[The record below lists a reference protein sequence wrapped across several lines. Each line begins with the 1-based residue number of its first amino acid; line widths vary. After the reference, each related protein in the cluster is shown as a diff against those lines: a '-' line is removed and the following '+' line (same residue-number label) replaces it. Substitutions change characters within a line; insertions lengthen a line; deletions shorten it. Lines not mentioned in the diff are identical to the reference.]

1 MIINSNHAISPRR
14 AHPPQWTTRTWT
26 RRSLRRLIQT
36 KKVGLK
42 SKRAAPSKKISQIF
56 VGLRAHQQFF
66 PSRLL
71 FPIRSSS
78 IAKQTASKMSTTSS
92 NTAPVKWA
100 QRSDSLYLTIALPG
114 TFPILSCF
122 APPACWRP
130 HRSRLRH
137 RQMFLSSQIFSSS
150 LSFCVYL
157 LL

>member
-1 MIINSNHAISPRR
+1 LWVC
-14 AHPPQWTTRTWT
+14 AHT
-26 RRSLRRLIQT
+26 SKSQT
-36 KKVGLK
+36 IL
-42 SKRAAPSKKISQIF
+42 SQSAPVSD
-56 VGLRAHQQFF
+56 
-66 PSRLL
+66 
-71 FPIRSSS
+71 PIRSSS

-122 APPACWRP
+122 APSLPAGGRIVAGYGTDK
-130 HRSRLRH
+130 
-137 RQMFLSSQIFSSS
+137 MFLSSQIFSSS